1 MLRARVA
8 GWWYAA
14 REGLWFLPT
23 VLTLAGALLAL
34 GLVEL
39 DRELAL
45 DRRGGRVWAFGGG
58 AEGARGVL
66 QAIAGSI
73 ITVTGTVFSITI
85 VALQLASSQFTPR
98 VLRTFT
104 RDRGVQLVL
113 GVFVG
118 TFTYALLVLRV
129 VRSQTDDVERFVPGV
144 AVVGAIV
151 LALVSVGH
159 LIYFVHHVA
168 SSIRVSAVLER
179 VTRDGIELLDR
190 RPAEVIRE
198 GSPSHRRDTSPLDV
212 PPTIVTAE
220 EDGYLQAVATDAIFR
235 MEVGEEVI
243 VEIRPVIGD
252 FVLRGEALASVWPP
266 AAATDLVVT
275 AVRQGCVLGPERT
288 LAEDVELP
296 VRQLADIAVRALSP
310 GVNDPT
316 TATVCLDRLA
326 QLVVLAGQTASPG
339 VFRRPGSSVCLAV
352 ATPSFARLADTA
364 FAQIRHYG
372 AEDPTVAT
380 HLLEVLGRAAALV
393 PPVHRPVLV
402 DHGRL
407 ALAAARHGISLAG
420 ELDRVEAAAR
430 WLRSP
435 GHGSEGH
442 ALR

>member
-1 MLRARVA
+1 MSERLAS
-8 GWWYAA
+8 WWYAA
-14 REGLWFLPT
+14 REGLWFLPAL
-23 VLTLAGALLAL
+23 LTLAAALLAI

-58 AEGARGVL
+58 AVGARGVL

-144 AVVGAIV
+144 AVVGAII

-190 RPAEVIRE
+190 RLAKGTGGHVSRADA
-198 GSPSHRRDTSPLDV
+198 SRAVSSTLAAVVLAD
-212 PPTIVTAE
+212 
-220 EDGYLQAVATDAIFR
+220 EDGYLQVVSIDALVGFESSAELTIRIERVA
-235 MEVGEEVI
+235 
-243 VEIRPVIGD
+243 GD
-252 FVLRGEALASVWPP
+252 FVLSGEPLASIWP
-266 AAATDLVVT
+266 AAAATEELVKV
-275 AVRQGCVLGPERT
+275 VRRGCVLGPDRT
-288 LAEDVELP
+288 LEEDVELP
-296 VRQLADIAVRALSP
+296 VRQLADIAVKALSP

-316 TATVCLDRLA
+316 TATTCLDRLA
-326 QLVVLAGQTASPG
+326 QLLAHAAHNDP
-339 VFRRPGSSVCLAV
+339 VRAFRRDGSPVCLIVSAV
-352 ATPSFARLADTA
+352 SFDRLVETA
-364 FAQIRHYG
+364 IAQVAHYG
-372 AEDPTVAT
+372 AGDATVIT
-380 HLLEVLGRAAALV
+380 HLLRLLGRLAALV
-393 PPVHRPVLV
+393 PMAHRPVLV

-407 ALAAARHGISLAG
+407 ALAAARHGIPLAG
-420 ELDRVEAAAR
+420 ELDRVEAAAG
-430 WLRSP
+430 WLSAP
-435 GHGSEGH
+435 GKGTRDD